1 MKRKFLLLFICLLS
15 LLSCS
20 QKKLP
25 HYPAT
30 DDGITRMHLDSA
42 AIYTKKHDLHKAM
55 YQLKAA
61 EKRLFNVTQDSLK
74 FLTYYHIA
82 QINAQDGA
90 YKIALEYLK
99 HAARNAN
106 DVKRSHR
113 MTDIYIEKAFIYNQ
127 MGNRDSALNSLQRV
141 EKYKPRI
148 RKDQEKRI
156 EEMRQH
162 IKRHQIVAI
171 SPGKDVEIVQLQD
184 LYEVALAQRK
194 AVELKLY
201 IAYLL
206 LTLILVSI
214 GITIWFRRRMRQQL
228 QFYRLQQQ
236 ETEHNIQLTL
246 RRKDATIDEMKAEI
260 DSKLD
265 ELNQLRYSIKAHNKN
280 IKTSDSIEQVKLG
293 IDTLY
298 TILKGGNLSQMG
310 KREQQALNMIM
321 PNYDYELSYILNN
334 PRFALTPKECFYYI
348 MEHYGIEDEL
358 KAQAFCC
365 TAQAIRSIKS
375 RINHCIKNLAAY
387 SPICL

>member
-42 AIYTKKHDLHKAM
+42 DIYTKKHDLHKAM

-99 HAARNAN
+99 HAARNTN

-127 MGNRDSALNSLQRV
+127 MGKRDSALNSLQRV
-141 EKYKPRI
+141 EKYRPRI

-171 SPGKDVEIVQLQD
+171 SPGKDIEIVQLQD

-228 QFYRLQQQ
+228 KFYRQQQQ

-265 ELNQLRYSIKAHNKN
+265 ELNQLRYSIKAQNKN
-280 IKTSDSIEQVKLG
+280 IKTSDSIEQIKLG

-298 TILKGGNLSQMG
+298 IILKGGNLSQMG
-310 KREQQALNMIM
+310 KKEQQALNMIM

-348 MEHYGIEDEL
+348 MEHYGIEDDL

-375 RINHCIKNLAAY
+375 RLKKKLEQN
-387 SPICL
+387 

>member
-1 MKRKFLLLFICLLS
+1 MKKRFLLWFISFLS

-20 QKKLP
+20 QRKLP

-30 DDGITRMHLDSA
+30 DDGITQMRLDSA
-42 AIYTKKHDLHKAM
+42 AIYTKRHDLHKAM

-61 EKRLFNVTQDSLK
+61 EKRLFNVTEDSLK
-74 FLTYYHIA
+74 FLTYYRIA

-90 YKIALEYLK
+90 YKLALDYLK
-99 HAARNAN
+99 HAARHAN
-106 DVKRSHR
+106 DVKQSHR
-113 MTDIYIEKAFIYNQ
+113 MADIDIEKAFVYNQ
-127 MGNRDSALNSLQRV
+127 MGKRDSALNSLLKA

-156 EEMRQH
+156 EEMRQR
-162 IKRHQIVAI
+162 IKKHQIVAI

-194 AVELKLY
+194 ALELKLY

-206 LTLILVSI
+206 LALILVSI

-228 QFYRLQQQ
+228 RFYRLQQQ

-260 DSKLD
+260 DNKLD
-265 ELNQLRYSIKAHNKN
+265 ELNQLRDSIKAHSKN
-280 IKTSDSIEQVKLG
+280 IKTSDSIEQIKLG
-293 IDTLY
+293 IDTLH

-334 PRFALTPKECFYYI
+334 PRFALTPKECFYYV

-365 TAQAIRSIKS
+365 TSQAIRSIKS
-375 RINHCIKNLAAY
+375 RLRKKLEQG
-387 SPICL
+387 

>member
-15 LLSCS
+15 LLSCC

-228 QFYRLQQQ
+228 QFYRQQQQ

-280 IKTSDSIEQVKLG
+280 IKTSDSIEQIKLG

-348 MEHYGIEDEL
+348 MEHYGIEDDL

-375 RINHCIKNLAAY
+375 RLKKKLEQN
-387 SPICL
+387 

>member
-1 MKRKFLLLFICLLS
+1 MKKRFLLWFISLLS

-20 QKKLP
+20 QRKLP

-30 DDGITRMHLDSA
+30 DDGITQMRLDSA
-42 AIYTKKHDLHKAM
+42 KIYTKRHDLHKAM

-61 EKRLFNVTQDSLK
+61 EKRLFNVTEDSLK
-74 FLTYYHIA
+74 FLTYYRIA

-90 YKIALEYLK
+90 YKLALDYLK
-99 HAARNAN
+99 HAARHAN

-113 MTDIYIEKAFIYNQ
+113 MADIDIEKAFVYNQ
-127 MGNRDSALNSLQRV
+127 MGKRDSALNSLLKA

-162 IKRHQIVAI
+162 IKKHQIVAI

-194 AVELKLY
+194 ALELKLY

-206 LTLILVSI
+206 LALILVSI

-228 QFYRLQQQ
+228 RFYRLQQQ

-260 DSKLD
+260 DNKLD
-265 ELNQLRYSIKAHNKN
+265 ELNQLRDSIKAHSKN
-280 IKTSDSIEQVKLG
+280 IKTSDSIEQIKLG
-293 IDTLY
+293 IDTLH

-310 KREQQALNMIM
+310 KREQQALNIIM

-334 PRFALTPKECFYYI
+334 PRFALTPKECFYYV
-348 MEHYGIEDEL
+348 MEHYEIEDEL

-365 TAQAIRSIKS
+365 TSQAIRSIKS
-375 RINHCIKNLAAY
+375 RLRKKLEQN
-387 SPICL
+387 

>member
-20 QKKLP
+20 QKKIP

-99 HAARNAN
+99 HAARNTN

-127 MGNRDSALNSLQRV
+127 MGKRDSALNSLQRV

-162 IKRHQIVAI
+162 IRRHQIVAI
-171 SPGKDVEIVQLQD
+171 SPGKDIEIVQLQD

-228 QFYRLQQQ
+228 QFYRQQQQ

-280 IKTSDSIEQVKLG
+280 IKTSDSIEQIKLG

-348 MEHYGIEDEL
+348 MEHYGIEDDL

-375 RINHCIKNLAAY
+375 RLKKKLEQN
-387 SPICL
+387 

>member
-1 MKRKFLLLFICLLS
+1 MKRKFLLLFISLLS

-280 IKTSDSIEQVKLG
+280 IKTSDSIEQIKLG

-375 RINHCIKNLAAY
+375 RLKKKLEQN
-387 SPICL
+387 

>member
-127 MGNRDSALNSLQRV
+127 MGKRDSALNSLQRV

-228 QFYRLQQQ
+228 QFYRQQQQ

-280 IKTSDSIEQVKLG
+280 IKTSDSIEQIKLG

-375 RINHCIKNLAAY
+375 RLKKKLEQN
-387 SPICL
+387 

>member
-1 MKRKFLLLFICLLS
+1 MKKRFLLWFISLLS

-20 QKKLP
+20 QRKLP

-30 DDGITRMHLDSA
+30 DDGITQMRLDSA
-42 AIYTKKHDLHKAM
+42 KIYTKRHDLHKAM

-61 EKRLFNVTQDSLK
+61 EKRLFNVTEDSLK
-74 FLTYYHIA
+74 FLTYYRIA

-90 YKIALEYLK
+90 YKLALDYLK
-99 HAARNAN
+99 HAARHAN

-113 MTDIYIEKAFIYNQ
+113 MADIDIEKAFVYNQ
-127 MGNRDSALNSLQRV
+127 MGKRDSALNSLLKA

-162 IKRHQIVAI
+162 IKKHQIVAI

-194 AVELKLY
+194 ALELKLY

-206 LTLILVSI
+206 LALILVSI

-246 RRKDATIDEMKAEI
+246 RRKNATIDEMKAEI
-260 DSKLD
+260 DNKLD
-265 ELNQLRYSIKAHNKN
+265 ELNQLRDSIKAHNKN
-280 IKTSDSIEQVKLG
+280 IKTSDSIEQIKLG
-293 IDTLY
+293 IDTLH

-334 PRFALTPKECFYYI
+334 PRFALTPKECFYYV
-348 MEHYGIEDEL
+348 MEHYEIEDEL

-365 TAQAIRSIKS
+365 TSQAIRSIKS
-375 RINHCIKNLAAY
+375 RLRKKLEQK
-387 SPICL
+387 

>member
-171 SPGKDVEIVQLQD
+171 SPGKDIEIVQLQD

-228 QFYRLQQQ
+228 QFYRQQQQ

-265 ELNQLRYSIKAHNKN
+265 ELNQLQYSIKAHNKN
-280 IKTSDSIEQVKLG
+280 IKTSDSIEQIKLG

-348 MEHYGIEDEL
+348 MEHYGIEDGL

-375 RINHCIKNLAAY
+375 RLKKKLEQN
-387 SPICL
+387 

>member
-61 EKRLFNVTQDSLK
+61 EKRLFNVTEDSLK

-228 QFYRLQQQ
+228 EFYRQQQQ

-280 IKTSDSIEQVKLG
+280 IKTSDSIEQFKLG

-348 MEHYGIEDEL
+348 MEHYGIEDDL

-375 RINHCIKNLAAY
+375 RLKKKLEQN
-387 SPICL
+387 

>member
-1 MKRKFLLLFICLLS
+1 MKKRFLLWFISLLS

-20 QKKLP
+20 QRKLP

-30 DDGITRMHLDSA
+30 DDGITQMRLDSA
-42 AIYTKKHDLHKAM
+42 TIYTKRHDLHKAM

-61 EKRLFNVTQDSLK
+61 EKRLFNVTEDSLK
-74 FLTYYHIA
+74 FLTYYRIA

-90 YKIALEYLK
+90 YKLALDYLK
-99 HAARNAN
+99 HAARHAN

-113 MTDIYIEKAFIYNQ
+113 MADIDIEKAFVYNQ
-127 MGNRDSALNSLQRV
+127 MGKRDSALNCLLKA

-156 EEMRQH
+156 EEMRQR
-162 IKRHQIVAI
+162 IKKHQIVAI
-171 SPGKDVEIVQLQD
+171 LPGKDVEIVQLQD

-194 AVELKLY
+194 ALELKLY
-201 IAYLL
+201 ITYLL
-206 LTLILVSI
+206 LALILVSI

-228 QFYRLQQQ
+228 RFYRLQQQ
-236 ETEHNIQLTL
+236 ETEYNIQLTL

-260 DSKLD
+260 DNKLD
-265 ELNQLRYSIKAHNKN
+265 ELNQLRDSIKAHNKN
-280 IKTSDSIEQVKLG
+280 IKTSDSIEQIKLG

-334 PRFALTPKECFYYI
+334 PRFALTPKECFYYV
-348 MEHYGIEDEL
+348 MEHYEIEDEL

-365 TAQAIRSIKS
+365 TSQAIRSIKS
-375 RINHCIKNLAAY
+375 RLRKKLEQT
-387 SPICL
+387 

>member
-1 MKRKFLLLFICLLS
+1 MKKRFLLWFISLLS

-20 QKKLP
+20 QRKLP

-30 DDGITRMHLDSA
+30 DDGITQMRLDSA
-42 AIYTKKHDLHKAM
+42 AIYTKRHDLHKAM

-61 EKRLFNVTQDSLK
+61 EKRLFNVTEDSLK
-74 FLTYYHIA
+74 FLTYYRIA

-90 YKIALEYLK
+90 YKLALDYLK
-99 HAARNAN
+99 HAARHAN

-113 MTDIYIEKAFIYNQ
+113 MADIDIEKAFVYNQ
-127 MGNRDSALNSLQRV
+127 MGKRDSALNSLLKA

-156 EEMRQH
+156 KEMRQR
-162 IKRHQIVAI
+162 IKKHQIVAI

-194 AVELKLY
+194 ALELKLY

-206 LTLILVSI
+206 LALILVSI

-228 QFYRLQQQ
+228 RFYRLQQQ

-260 DSKLD
+260 DNKLD
-265 ELNQLRYSIKAHNKN
+265 ELNHLRDSIKAHSKN
-280 IKTSDSIEQVKLG
+280 IKTSDSIEQIKLG
-293 IDTLY
+293 IDTLH

-334 PRFALTPKECFYYI
+334 PRFALTPKECFYYV

-365 TAQAIRSIKS
+365 TSQAIRSIKS
-375 RINHCIKNLAAY
+375 RLRKKLEQG
-387 SPICL
+387 

>member
-1 MKRKFLLLFICLLS
+1 MKKRFLLWFISLLS

-20 QKKLP
+20 QRKLP

-30 DDGITRMHLDSA
+30 DDGITQMRLDSA
-42 AIYTKKHDLHKAM
+42 KIYTKRHDLHKAM

-61 EKRLFNVTQDSLK
+61 EKRLFNVTEDSLK
-74 FLTYYHIA
+74 FLTYYRIA

-90 YKIALEYLK
+90 YKLALDYLK
-99 HAARNAN
+99 HAARHAN
-106 DVKRSHR
+106 DVKQSHR
-113 MTDIYIEKAFIYNQ
+113 MADIDIEKAFVYNQ
-127 MGNRDSALNSLQRV
+127 MGKRDSALNSLLKA

-162 IKRHQIVAI
+162 IKKHQIVAI

-194 AVELKLY
+194 ALELKLY

-206 LTLILVSI
+206 LALILVSI

-260 DSKLD
+260 DNKLD
-265 ELNQLRYSIKAHNKN
+265 ELNQLRDSIKAHNKN
-280 IKTSDSIEQVKLG
+280 IKTSDSIEQIKLG

-310 KREQQALNMIM
+310 KREQQALNIIM

-334 PRFALTPKECFYYI
+334 PRFALTPKECFYYV
-348 MEHYGIEDEL
+348 MEHYEIEDEL

-365 TAQAIRSIKS
+365 TSQAIRSIKS
-375 RINHCIKNLAAY
+375 RLRKKLEQN
-387 SPICL
+387 

>member
-61 EKRLFNVTQDSLK
+61 EKRLFNVTEDSLK

-127 MGNRDSALNSLQRV
+127 MGKRDSALNSLQRV

-171 SPGKDVEIVQLQD
+171 SPGKDIEIVQLQD

-228 QFYRLQQQ
+228 QYYRQQQQ

-280 IKTSDSIEQVKLG
+280 IKTSDSIEQIKLG

-298 TILKGGNLSQMG
+298 IILKGGNLSQMG

-348 MEHYGIEDEL
+348 MEHYGIEDDL

-375 RINHCIKNLAAY
+375 RLKKKLEQN
-387 SPICL
+387 

>member
-61 EKRLFNVTQDSLK
+61 EKRLFNVTEDSLK

-127 MGNRDSALNSLQRV
+127 MGKRDSALNSLQRV

-171 SPGKDVEIVQLQD
+171 SPGKDIEIVQLQD

-214 GITIWFRRRMRQQL
+214 GITIWFRRRMHQQL
-228 QFYRLQQQ
+228 QFYRQQQQ

-280 IKTSDSIEQVKLG
+280 IKTSDSIEQIKLG

-298 TILKGGNLSQMG
+298 IILKGGNLSQMG

-348 MEHYGIEDEL
+348 MEHYGIEDDL

-375 RINHCIKNLAAY
+375 RLKKKLEQN
-387 SPICL
+387 

>member
-1 MKRKFLLLFICLLS
+1 MR
-15 LLSCS
+15 
-20 QKKLP
+20 
-25 HYPAT
+25 
-30 DDGITRMHLDSA
+30 LDSA
-42 AIYTKKHDLHKAM
+42 AIYTKRHDLHKAM

-61 EKRLFNVTQDSLK
+61 EKRLFNVTEDSLK
-74 FLTYYHIA
+74 FLTYYRIA

-90 YKIALEYLK
+90 YKLALDYLK
-99 HAARNAN
+99 HAARHAN

-113 MTDIYIEKAFIYNQ
+113 MADIDIEKAFVYNQ
-127 MGNRDSALNSLQRV
+127 MGKRDSALNSLLKAG
-141 EKYKPRI
+141 KYKPRI
-148 RKDQEKRI
+148 QEKRI

-162 IKRHQIVAI
+162 IKKHQIVAI

-194 AVELKLY
+194 ALELKLY

-206 LTLILVSI
+206 LALILISI

-246 RRKDATIDEMKAEI
+246 RRKNATIDEMKAEI
-260 DSKLD
+260 DNKLN
-265 ELNQLRYSIKAHNKN
+265 ELNQLRDSIKAHSKN
-280 IKTSDSIEQVKLG
+280 IKTSDSIEQIKLG
-293 IDTLY
+293 IDTLH

-310 KREQQALNMIM
+310 KREQQALNIIM

-334 PRFALTPKECFYYI
+334 PRFALTPKECFYYV
-348 MEHYGIEDEL
+348 MEHYEIEDEL

-365 TAQAIRSIKS
+365 TSQAIRSIKS
-375 RINHCIKNLAAY
+375 RLRKKLEQN
-387 SPICL
+387 

>member
-1 MKRKFLLLFICLLS
+1 M
-15 LLSCS
+15 
-20 QKKLP
+20 
-25 HYPAT
+25 A
-30 DDGITRMHLDSA
+30 
-42 AIYTKKHDLHKAM
+42 
-55 YQLKAA
+55 
-61 EKRLFNVTQDSLK
+61 
-74 FLTYYHIA
+74 
-82 QINAQDGA
+82 
-90 YKIALEYLK
+90 
-99 HAARNAN
+99 
-106 DVKRSHR
+106 
-113 MTDIYIEKAFIYNQ
+113 DIDIEKAFVYNQ
-127 MGNRDSALNSLQRV
+127 MGKRDSALNSLLKA

-162 IKRHQIVAI
+162 IKKHQIVAI

-194 AVELKLY
+194 ALKLKLY

-206 LTLILVSI
+206 LALILVSI

-246 RRKDATIDEMKAEI
+246 RRKNATIDEMKAEI
-260 DSKLD
+260 DNKLD
-265 ELNQLRYSIKAHNKN
+265 ELNQLRDSIKAHNKN
-280 IKTSDSIEQVKLG
+280 IKTSDSIEQIKLG

-310 KREQQALNMIM
+310 KREQQALNIIM

-334 PRFALTPKECFYYI
+334 PRFALTPKECFYYV

-365 TAQAIRSIKS
+365 TSQAIRSIKS
-375 RINHCIKNLAAY
+375 RLRKKLEQN
-387 SPICL
+387 

>member
-127 MGNRDSALNSLQRV
+127 MGKRDSALNSLQRV

-194 AVELKLY
+194 AVELKLD

-228 QFYRLQQQ
+228 QFYRQQQQ

-246 RRKDATIDEMKAEI
+246 LRKDATIDEMKAEI

-280 IKTSDSIEQVKLG
+280 IKTSDSIEQIKLG

-310 KREQQALNMIM
+310 KRELQALNMIM

-375 RINHCIKNLAAY
+375 RLKKKLEQN
-387 SPICL
+387 

>member
-74 FLTYYHIA
+74 FVTYYHIA

-99 HAARNAN
+99 HAARNTN

-127 MGNRDSALNSLQRV
+127 MGKRDSALNSLQRV

-171 SPGKDVEIVQLQD
+171 SPGKDIEIVQLQD

-228 QFYRLQQQ
+228 QFYRQQQQ

-280 IKTSDSIEQVKLG
+280 IKTSDSIEQIKLG
-293 IDTLY
+293 IDSLY

-348 MEHYGIEDEL
+348 MEHYGIEDDL

-375 RINHCIKNLAAY
+375 RLKKKLEQN
-387 SPICL
+387 

>member
-1 MKRKFLLLFICLLS
+1 MKKRFLLWSISLLS

-20 QKKLP
+20 QRKLP

-30 DDGITRMHLDSA
+30 DDGITQMRLDSA
-42 AIYTKKHDLHKAM
+42 AIYTKRHDLHKAM

-61 EKRLFNVTQDSLK
+61 EKRLFNVTEDSLK
-74 FLTYYHIA
+74 FLTYYRIA

-90 YKIALEYLK
+90 YKLALDYLK
-99 HAARNAN
+99 HAARHAN
-106 DVKRSHR
+106 DVKQSHR
-113 MTDIYIEKAFIYNQ
+113 MADIDIEKAFVYNQ
-127 MGNRDSALNSLQRV
+127 MGKRDSALNSLLKA

-162 IKRHQIVAI
+162 IKKHQIVAI

-194 AVELKLY
+194 ALELKLY
-201 IAYLL
+201 ITYLL
-206 LTLILVSI
+206 LALILVSI

-260 DSKLD
+260 DNKLN
-265 ELNQLRYSIKAHNKN
+265 ELNQLRDSIKAHSKN
-280 IKTSDSIEQVKLG
+280 IKTSDSIEQIKLG
-293 IDTLY
+293 IDTLH

-310 KREQQALNMIM
+310 KREQQALNIIM

-334 PRFALTPKECFYYI
+334 PRFALTPKECFYYV
-348 MEHYGIEDEL
+348 MEHYGIENEL

-365 TAQAIRSIKS
+365 TSQAIRSIKS
-375 RINHCIKNLAAY
+375 RLRKKLEQGR
-387 SPICL
+387 

>member
-280 IKTSDSIEQVKLG
+280 IKTSDSIEQIKLG

-348 MEHYGIEDEL
+348 MEQYGIEDEL

-375 RINHCIKNLAAY
+375 RLKKKLEQN
-387 SPICL
+387 

>member
-61 EKRLFNVTQDSLK
+61 EKRLFNVTEDSLK

-99 HAARNAN
+99 HAARNTN

-127 MGNRDSALNSLQRV
+127 MGKRDSALNSLQRV

-171 SPGKDVEIVQLQD
+171 SPGKDIEIVQLQD

-280 IKTSDSIEQVKLG
+280 IKTSDSIEQIKLG

-348 MEHYGIEDEL
+348 MEHYGIEDDL

-375 RINHCIKNLAAY
+375 RLKKKLEQN
-387 SPICL
+387 

>member
-61 EKRLFNVTQDSLK
+61 EKRLFNVTEDSLK

-127 MGNRDSALNSLQRV
+127 MGKRDSALNSLQRV

-148 RKDQEKRI
+148 RKDQEKQI

-171 SPGKDVEIVQLQD
+171 SPGKDIEIVQLQD

-228 QFYRLQQQ
+228 QFYRQQQQ

-280 IKTSDSIEQVKLG
+280 IKTSDSIEQIKLG

-348 MEHYGIEDEL
+348 MEHYGIEDDL

-375 RINHCIKNLAAY
+375 RLKKKLEQT
-387 SPICL
+387 

>member
-1 MKRKFLLLFICLLS
+1 MKKRFLLWFISLLS

-20 QKKLP
+20 QRKLP

-30 DDGITRMHLDSA
+30 DDGITQMRLDSA
-42 AIYTKKHDLHKAM
+42 KIYTKRHDLHKAM

-61 EKRLFNVTQDSLK
+61 EKRLFNVTEDSLK
-74 FLTYYHIA
+74 FLTYYRIA

-90 YKIALEYLK
+90 YKLALDYLK
-99 HAARNAN
+99 HAARHAN
-106 DVKRSHR
+106 DVKQSHR
-113 MTDIYIEKAFIYNQ
+113 MADIDIEKAFVYNQ
-127 MGNRDSALNSLQRV
+127 MGKRDSALNSLLKA

-162 IKRHQIVAI
+162 IKKHQIVAI

-194 AVELKLY
+194 ALELKLY
-201 IAYLL
+201 ITYLL
-206 LTLILVSI
+206 LALILVSI

-246 RRKDATIDEMKAEI
+246 RRKNATIDEMKAEI
-260 DSKLD
+260 DNKLN
-265 ELNQLRYSIKAHNKN
+265 ELNQLRDSIKAHNKN
-280 IKTSDSIEQVKLG
+280 IKTSDSIEQIKLG
-293 IDTLY
+293 IDTLH

-334 PRFALTPKECFYYI
+334 PRFALTPKECFYYV
-348 MEHYGIEDEL
+348 MEHYEIEDEL

-365 TAQAIRSIKS
+365 TSQAIRSIKS
-375 RINHCIKNLAAY
+375 RLRKKLEQN
-387 SPICL
+387 

>member
-20 QKKLP
+20 QKKHP

-127 MGNRDSALNSLQRV
+127 MGKRDSALNSLQRV

-171 SPGKDVEIVQLQD
+171 SPGKDIEIVQLQD

-228 QFYRLQQQ
+228 QFYRQQQQ

-280 IKTSDSIEQVKLG
+280 IKTSDSIEQIKLG

-348 MEHYGIEDEL
+348 MEHYGIEDDL

-375 RINHCIKNLAAY
+375 RLKKKLEQN
-387 SPICL
+387 

>member
-20 QKKLP
+20 QKKIP

-127 MGNRDSALNSLQRV
+127 MGKRDSALNSLQRV

-148 RKDQEKRI
+148 RKDQEKQI

-228 QFYRLQQQ
+228 QFYRQQQQ

-280 IKTSDSIEQVKLG
+280 IKTSDSIEQIKLG

-348 MEHYGIEDEL
+348 MEHYGIEDDL

-375 RINHCIKNLAAY
+375 RLKKKLEQN
-387 SPICL
+387 

>member
-1 MKRKFLLLFICLLS
+1 MKKRFLLWFISLLS

-20 QKKLP
+20 QRTLP

-30 DDGITRMHLDSA
+30 DDGITQMRLDSA
-42 AIYTKKHDLHKAM
+42 KIYTKRHDLHKAM

-61 EKRLFNVTQDSLK
+61 EKRLFNVTEDSLK
-74 FLTYYHIA
+74 FLTYYRIA

-90 YKIALEYLK
+90 YKLALDYLK
-99 HAARNAN
+99 HAARHAN
-106 DVKRSHR
+106 DVKQSHR
-113 MTDIYIEKAFIYNQ
+113 MADIDIEKAFVYNQ
-127 MGNRDSALNSLQRV
+127 MGKRDSALNSLLKA

-156 EEMRQH
+156 EEVRQR
-162 IKRHQIVAI
+162 IKKHQIVAI

-194 AVELKLY
+194 ALELKLY

-206 LTLILVSI
+206 LALILVSI

-228 QFYRLQQQ
+228 RFYRLQQQ

-260 DSKLD
+260 DNKLN
-265 ELNQLRYSIKAHNKN
+265 ELNQLRDSIKAHSKN
-280 IKTSDSIEQVKLG
+280 IKTSDSIEQIKLG
-293 IDTLY
+293 IDTLH

-310 KREQQALNMIM
+310 KREQQALNIIM

-334 PRFALTPKECFYYI
+334 PRFALTPKECFYYV

-365 TAQAIRSIKS
+365 TSQAIRSIKS
-375 RINHCIKNLAAY
+375 RLRKKLEQN
-387 SPICL
+387 

>member
-61 EKRLFNVTQDSLK
+61 EKRLFNVTEDSLK

-127 MGNRDSALNSLQRV
+127 MGKRDSALNSLQRV

-148 RKDQEKRI
+148 RKDQEKQI

-171 SPGKDVEIVQLQD
+171 SPGKDIEIVQLQD

-228 QFYRLQQQ
+228 QFYRQQQ
-236 ETEHNIQLTL
+236 LETEHNIQLTL

-265 ELNQLRYSIKAHNKN
+265 ELNHLRYSIKAHNKN
-280 IKTSDSIEQVKLG
+280 IKTSDSIEQIKLG

-298 TILKGGNLSQMG
+298 IILKGGNLSQMG

-348 MEHYGIEDEL
+348 MEHYGIEDDL

-375 RINHCIKNLAAY
+375 RLKKKLEQN
-387 SPICL
+387 

>member
-61 EKRLFNVTQDSLK
+61 EKRLFNVTEDSLK

-127 MGNRDSALNSLQRV
+127 MGKRDSALNSLQRV

-171 SPGKDVEIVQLQD
+171 SPGKDIEIVQLQD
-184 LYEVALAQRK
+184 LYEVALAQCK

-228 QFYRLQQQ
+228 QFYRQQQQ

-280 IKTSDSIEQVKLG
+280 IKTSDSIEQIKLG

-348 MEHYGIEDEL
+348 MEHYGIEDDL

-375 RINHCIKNLAAY
+375 RLKKKLEQN
-387 SPICL
+387 

>member
-127 MGNRDSALNSLQRV
+127 IGKRDSALNSLQRV

-148 RKDQEKRI
+148 RKDQEKQI

-171 SPGKDVEIVQLQD
+171 SPGKDIEIVQLQD

-228 QFYRLQQQ
+228 QFYRQQQQ

-280 IKTSDSIEQVKLG
+280 IKTSDSIEQIKLG

-348 MEHYGIEDEL
+348 MEHYGIEDDL

-375 RINHCIKNLAAY
+375 RLKKKLEQN
-387 SPICL
+387 

>member
-1 MKRKFLLLFICLLS
+1 MKKRFLLWFISLLS

-20 QKKLP
+20 QRKLP

-30 DDGITRMHLDSA
+30 DDGITQMRLDSA
-42 AIYTKKHDLHKAM
+42 KIYTKRHDLHKAM

-61 EKRLFNVTQDSLK
+61 EKRLFNVTEDSLK
-74 FLTYYHIA
+74 FLTYYRIA

-90 YKIALEYLK
+90 YKLALDYLK
-99 HAARNAN
+99 HAARHAN
-106 DVKRSHR
+106 DVKQSHR
-113 MTDIYIEKAFIYNQ
+113 MADIDIEKAFVYNQ
-127 MGNRDSALNSLQRV
+127 MGKRDSALNSLLKA

-162 IKRHQIVAI
+162 IKKHQIVAI

-194 AVELKLY
+194 ALELKLY

-206 LTLILVSI
+206 LALILVSI

-228 QFYRLQQQ
+228 RFYRLQQQ

-260 DSKLD
+260 DNKLN
-265 ELNQLRYSIKAHNKN
+265 ELNQLRDSIKAHSKN
-280 IKTSDSIEQVKLG
+280 IKTSDSIEQIKLG
-293 IDTLY
+293 INTLH

-310 KREQQALNMIM
+310 KREQQALNIIM

-334 PRFALTPKECFYYI
+334 PRFALTPKECFYYV

-365 TAQAIRSIKS
+365 TSQAIRSIKS
-375 RINHCIKNLAAY
+375 RLRKKLEQN
-387 SPICL
+387 

>member
-1 MKRKFLLLFICLLS
+1 MKKRFLLWSISLLS

-20 QKKLP
+20 QRKLP

-30 DDGITRMHLDSA
+30 DDGITQMRLDSA
-42 AIYTKKHDLHKAM
+42 AIYTKRHDLHKAM

-61 EKRLFNVTQDSLK
+61 EKRLFNVTEDSLK
-74 FLTYYHIA
+74 FLTYYRIA

-90 YKIALEYLK
+90 YKLALDYLK
-99 HAARNAN
+99 HAARHAN

-113 MTDIYIEKAFIYNQ
+113 MADIDIEKAFVYNQ
-127 MGNRDSALNSLQRV
+127 MGKRDSALNSLLKA

-162 IKRHQIVAI
+162 IKKHQIVAI

-194 AVELKLY
+194 ALELKLY

-206 LTLILVSI
+206 LALILVSI

-260 DSKLD
+260 DNKLD
-265 ELNQLRYSIKAHNKN
+265 ELNQLRDSIKAHNKN
-280 IKTSDSIEQVKLG
+280 IKTSDSIEQIKLG

-334 PRFALTPKECFYYI
+334 PRFALTPKECFYYV
-348 MEHYGIEDEL
+348 MEHYEIEDEL

-365 TAQAIRSIKS
+365 TSQAIRSIKS
-375 RINHCIKNLAAY
+375 RLRKKLEQN
-387 SPICL
+387 

>member
-184 LYEVALAQRK
+184 LYEVALAQQK

-280 IKTSDSIEQVKLG
+280 IKTSDSIEQIKLG

-310 KREQQALNMIM
+310 KREQQALNIIM

-375 RINHCIKNLAAY
+375 RLKKKLEQN
-387 SPICL
+387 

>member
-20 QKKLP
+20 QKKIP

-127 MGNRDSALNSLQRV
+127 MGKRDSALNSLQRV

-148 RKDQEKRI
+148 RKDQEKQI

-171 SPGKDVEIVQLQD
+171 SPGKDIEIVQLQD

-228 QFYRLQQQ
+228 QFYRQQQQ

-280 IKTSDSIEQVKLG
+280 IKTSDSIEQIKLG

-348 MEHYGIEDEL
+348 MEHYGIEDDL

-375 RINHCIKNLAAY
+375 RLKKKLEQN
-387 SPICL
+387 

>member
-1 MKRKFLLLFICLLS
+1 MKRKFLLLFISLLS

-127 MGNRDSALNSLQRV
+127 MGKRDSALNSLQRV

-171 SPGKDVEIVQLQD
+171 SPGKDIEIVQLQD

-228 QFYRLQQQ
+228 QFYRQQQQ

-280 IKTSDSIEQVKLG
+280 IKTSDSIEQIKLG

-365 TAQAIRSIKS
+365 TSQAIRSIKS
-375 RINHCIKNLAAY
+375 RLRKKLEQN
-387 SPICL
+387 

>member
-228 QFYRLQQQ
+228 QFYRQQQQ

-280 IKTSDSIEQVKLG
+280 IKTSDSIEQIKLG

-334 PRFALTPKECFYYI
+334 PRFAITPKECFYYI

-375 RINHCIKNLAAY
+375 RLKKKLEQN
-387 SPICL
+387 